1 MNVLISYQGNRRT
14 VFLESLAQEIQARG
28 HNVIF
33 YSTAERGVLAEDL
46 DSLGIKNRFA
56 KSPDSKWG
64 FVVQLRFLTSFIRAN
79 RIEVVFF
86 NLQRANLVALLVG
99 RLLRL
104 KSSWF
109 KVRVRIRTTYFTS
122 R

>member
-1 MNVLISYQGNRRT
+1 M
-14 VFLESLAQEIQARG
+14 
-28 HNVIF
+28 IF

-86 NLQRANLVALLVG
+86 PFTTGQSCGAVG
-99 RLLRL
+99 RETPPPSGYPLP
-104 KSSWF
+104 
-109 KVRVRIRTTYFTS
+109 TS
-122 R
+122 Q

>member
-1 MNVLISYQGNRRT
+1 MSKLQESRSGCPISRCAGKPIVNVLISYQGNRRT

-64 FVVQLRFLTSFIRAN
+64 FVVQLRETRHPERFRPTN
-79 RIEVVFF
+79 R
-86 NLQRANLVALLVG
+86 L
-99 RLLRL
+99 
-104 KSSWF
+104 
-109 KVRVRIRTTYFTS
+109 
-122 R
+122 